1 VSEAILKHSRMPR
14 RYSRRTLKKR
24 EEQALAGMGNLDG
37 VEPKAMLARYCAGAR
52 VADLAKEYAVAPITI
67 YQFFLRNVHDDWQAA
82 QKARALANKEGGED
96 AIDDAADPLEV
107 AKAREKLRAGQWDL
121 ERVDRKN
128 YGRDEQNININVFD
142 LGDRLRRAKERTT
155 QVIEHSVSAPLS
167 VKVARGHEEEA
178 ETQLIED
185 AGLAGIE
192 SGIEAETHVQAQQS
206 GDKA

>member
-142 LGDRLRRAKERTT
+142 LGDRLRRAKERT
-155 QVIEHSVSAPLS
+155 QVIEHSVSTPLS

-178 ETQLIED
+178 ETQLIE
-185 AGLAGIE
+185 A
-192 SGIEAETHVQAQQS
+192 GIEAETHVQAQQS